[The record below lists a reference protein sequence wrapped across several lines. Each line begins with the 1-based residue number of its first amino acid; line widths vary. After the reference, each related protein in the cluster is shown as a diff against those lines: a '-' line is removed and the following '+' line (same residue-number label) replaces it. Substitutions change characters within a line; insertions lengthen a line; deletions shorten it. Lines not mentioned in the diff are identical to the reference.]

1 MRKSVLL
8 VPVVGSVLVPL
19 LLGGC
24 AERRIRVT
32 SEPAGARVWLN
43 DEEIG
48 RTPAEARFTFYG
60 HYDVR
65 LEMPGYEPYHAE
77 HTARAPLHEYPGPD
91 LVAAAAPT
99 NIRHTVEWHIELTP
113 TPETSAEPET
123 ARTELIDRAAGLR
136 ERALRDE

>member
-1 MRKSVLL
+1 MRKGALM
-8 VPVVGSVLVPL
+8 VPLMLVPL
-19 LLGGC
+19 MLGGC

-32 SEPAGARVWLN
+32 SEPAGARAWLN

-48 RTPAEARFTFYG
+48 VTPTEASFTFYG
-60 HYDVR
+60 HYDLR
-65 LEMPGYEPYHAE
+65 LEKPGYEPYHGK
-77 HTARAPLHEYPGPD
+77 HTAKAPLHEYPGPD

-99 NIRHTVEWHIELTP
+99 NIGHTVEWHIELTP

-123 ARTELIDRAAGLR
+123 ARTELIDRAAGLL